1 MKWTNLYI
9 GALLCLCGACSNE
22 VDFGEQYKKQV
33 YIVNANLNA
42 GIIDASLM
50 MEEQAKGSIT
60 VYCASSE
67 FPNEDIVVHYA
78 IDTAALNAYNLKE
91 YEYAT
96 ELYMT
101 AIPAELVTFET
112 ETVTIKQGEPY
123 AVLPFTINTAALDP
137 SANNA
142 LPITLTNASGYEI
155 NPELQT
161 CYYRLEL
168 DNPYSGEYS
177 AKVDILGAIS
187 STGSYYP
194 MFENAVT
201 KTLLAAGMSA
211 LKVPQATQ
219 VAVQEG
225 ENPNYFTIDWNQE
238 DNSLTLT
245 SPVEGFK
252 MIETLSLA
260 PEYGAEAEEIKVNC
274 YNPETEEFVICY
286 QFPNASVIY
295 ETLKKK

>member
-1 MKWTNLYI
+1 M
-9 GALLCLCGACSNE
+9 
-22 VDFGEQYKKQV
+22 
-33 YIVNANLNA
+33 
-42 GIIDASLM
+42 
-50 MEEQAKGSIT
+50 
-60 VYCASSE
+60 
-67 FPNEDIVVHYA
+67 
-78 IDTAALNAYNLKE
+78 
-91 YEYAT
+91 
-96 ELYMT
+96 
-101 AIPAELVTFET
+101 
-112 ETVTIKQGEPY
+112 
-123 AVLPFTINTAALDP
+123 PFTINTAALDP

-142 LPITLTNASGYEI
+142 LPITLTDASGYEI

-260 PEYGAEAEEIKVNC
+260 PEYGAEAEEIRVNC